1 MTVKKQRKVLR
12 GWIKWVPVVAIPFAI
27 LFFHTWLNIQI
38 IRADYVLRELDAE
51 AREWADRLNHTGM
64 AETIHEDP
72 GMLAEQAE
80 QMAFVQP
87 SPGQREIIYYDP
99 SVPLVAPED
108 ANFAVAQLDGQS
120 QPDPVASESVTDQAG
135 YVDGP
140 AIVPVAEPAAV
151 SAPENAP
158 LQVPVEVPMPSAVE
172 VAPVAVDVPPA
183 APVTPEVPAE
193 SVLSDAPATVVTNV
207 VLDLPEEAYVEDLT
221 VLEAEMESLES
232 L

>member
-64 AETIHEDP
+64 AETIHQDP
-72 GMLAEQAE
+72 AMLAEQAE
-80 QMAFVQP
+80 QLAFVQP

-99 SVPLVAPED
+99 SIPLVAPED

-120 QPDPVASESVTDQAG
+120 QPDPVASESMTDQAG

-140 AIVPVAEPAAV
+140 AIVPVAESAV
-151 SAPENAP
+151 ISSETDI
-158 LQVPVEVPMPSAVE
+158 VPVAVEVPMPSTIEA
-172 VAPVAVDVPPA
+172 APVAADVPPA
-183 APVTPEVPAE
+183 APIAPEVPAE
-193 SVLSDAPATVVTNV
+193 SVVSDTPATVVTNV
-207 VLDLPEEAYVEDLT
+207 VLDLPEEAYVEELT
-221 VLEAEMESLES
+221 VLESEMESLES

>member
-27 LFFHTWLNIQI
+27 LFFHTWLNLQI

-51 AREWADRLNHTGM
+51 ARELADRLTHSGM
-64 AETIHEDP
+64 EETIHEDP

-80 QMAFVQP
+80 RMAFVQP

-99 SVPLVAPED
+99 SIPLVAPED

-120 QPDPVASESVTDQAG
+120 QPDPAAPESMTNQSA
-135 YVDGP
+135 YVDTP
-140 AIVPVAEPAAV
+140 VIVPVAEPAAV
-151 SAPENAP
+151 P
-158 LQVPVEVPMPSAVE
+158 VPVEVHIPSAVE
-172 VAPVAVDVPPA
+172 AAPIAVEVPPA
-183 APVTPEVPAE
+183 APITPDIAAE
-193 SVLSDAPATVVTNV
+193 SVLSDAPATVVTHV
-207 VLDLPEEAYVEDLT
+207 VLDLPEDAYVEDLT